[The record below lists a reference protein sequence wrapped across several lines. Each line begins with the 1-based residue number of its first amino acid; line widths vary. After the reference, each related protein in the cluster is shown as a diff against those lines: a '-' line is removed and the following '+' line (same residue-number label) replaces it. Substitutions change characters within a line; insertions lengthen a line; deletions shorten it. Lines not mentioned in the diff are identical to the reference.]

1 MKLDEKV
8 SKYYDRL
15 NPNDRIIWQYI
26 NSHRGECC
34 NLSIDELALCC
45 NVSRSTV
52 MRFAQKLG
60 MRGFSELKAFIR
72 WECGD
77 FQDTG
82 DDLVEEACSSAIQ
95 IIERFRDM
103 DCDGIFRLFQN
114 ANQIFVYGTGC
125 VQRDVA
131 TEFTR
136 MFLNVNVL
144 VHKILGE
151 GEFHSMLRVMT
162 EDDVV
167 LIISKSG
174 ENAFIKDILV
184 ALKSKKIPIIS
195 LTHSGSNTLA
205 NMSDYNLFLN
215 YGKHQVF
222 ENMYFEQTAELFLV
236 MQILFI
242 KYVMYMKNL
251 SI

>member
-1 MKLDEKV
+1 MRLDEKV

-15 NPNDRIIWQYI
+15 NPNDQIIWQYI
-26 NSHRGECC
+26 SSHRGECC
-34 NLSIDELALCC
+34 NISIDELALCC

-82 DDLVEEACSSAIQ
+82 EDLVEEACNTAIQ
-95 IIERFRDM
+95 TIERFRSM
-103 DCDGIFRLFQN
+103 DFDGIFRLLQN
-114 ANQIFVYGTGC
+114 ANRIFVYGTGS
-125 VQRDVA
+125 VQREVA
-131 TEFTR
+131 TEIKR
-136 MFLNVNVL
+136 MFLNINVL
-144 VHKILGE
+144 VDKILGE
-151 GEFHSMLRVMT
+151 GEFYKTLRVMT

-174 ENAFIKDILV
+174 ESGFIKDIVV

-215 YGKHQVF
+215 YNTRKIS
-222 ENMYFEQTAELFLV
+222 ETLYFEQTAEMFLV

-242 KYVMYMKNL
+242 RYVMFMKNL
-251 SI
+251 SL